1 MGADEGD
8 EVCPL
13 IPVWNASQSYF
24 VRYLFV
30 QRYLGTKMERRRNE
44 GITEQKASG
53 RGGLL
58 IGRVGD
64 VKGLRLCLNTCIPLM
79 RVIVEFDK
87 RTKPGTRMERMSA
100 DKKGFAA
107 AI

>member
-1 MGADEGD
+1 MGVAEG
-8 EVCPL
+8 EEACPL

-58 IGRVGD
+58 IGKVD
-64 VKGLRLCLNTCIPLM
+64 YVKGLCVYLDTCIPCT
-79 RVIVEFDK
+79 RVIVEI
-87 RTKPGTRMERMSA
+87 
-100 DKKGFAA
+100 DKKN
-107 AI
+107 

>member
-1 MGADEGD
+1 MGADEGE

-13 IPVWNASQSYF
+13 IPVWNASLSYF

-64 VKGLRLCLNTCIPLM
+64 VKGLCVYLDTCIPRTRELAK
-79 RVIVEFDK
+79 IDK
-87 RTKPGTRMERMSA
+87 RT
-100 DKKGFAA
+100 
-107 AI
+107 